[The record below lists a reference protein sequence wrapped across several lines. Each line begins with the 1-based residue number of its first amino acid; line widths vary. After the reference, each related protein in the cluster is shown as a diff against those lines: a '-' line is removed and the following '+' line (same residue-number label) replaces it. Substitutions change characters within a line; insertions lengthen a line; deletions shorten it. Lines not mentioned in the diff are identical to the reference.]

1 MRVGAVSPFLKSGP
15 LQLQGKHT
23 PTASRDESIPS
34 TDLQDLR
41 EKRRMLSQ
49 TQSESMQ
56 SESGQK
62 VFQGVSKQNSFTGMQ
77 SYTEALRTGR
87 EKTKKSSLAVK
98 HVRYQAK
105 SISSQI
111 VRSKTSTSARQAVG
125 KARREVIRLKRLRQN
140 EAYDEEELQAAI
152 VHAQSMERVAKKKL
166 NHLQQEELIR
176 VTDEEKEADTASE
189 TEEIFQEDAWEQEEP
204 SDREEFSE
212 QDGLGGEND
221 LSNGEYILH
230 EDVLSGMEG
239 TMDEWLYRMESGLGD
254 LTEEV
259 MEELQTAFQDLLDQ
273 MGLSGL
279 EDLTG
284 VSREMPPEQYEE
296 LRRKH
301 RLAEMKEIV
310 KADGDYL
317 KSMFQHYEK
326 LRAAASGGGSTMG
339 AGSYAGAESAG
350 IVPAG
355 NGNAVFSAG
364 APAAGGFLGGGVDI
378 SL

>member
-1 MRVGAVSPFLKSGP
+1 MRIGADLPFQNRSILPG
-15 LQLQGKHT
+15 QGKQKT
-23 PTASRDESIPS
+23 VSMRDGDLNSS
-34 TDLQDLR
+34 DLQELR
-41 EKRRMLSQ
+41 NKRRMLSQ
-49 TQSESMQ
+49 TRGEGQQ
-56 SESGQK
+56 AGNGQK
-62 VFQGVSKQNSFTGMQ
+62 IFQGVSGQDTVTCMQ

-87 EKTKKSSLAVK
+87 EKAKKSSLAVK

-166 NHLQQEELIR
+166 NHLQQEELIH
-176 VTDEEKEADTASE
+176 VTDGEKEANSASE
-189 TEEIFQEDAWEQEEP
+189 EEQSFAGDEWEREKLSDRDKFAEQE
-204 SDREEFSE
+204 
-212 QDGLGGEND
+212 GLGEEND
-221 LSNGEYILH
+221 LSGEGYFSN
-230 EDVLSGMEG
+230 EDLLSNMEG
-239 TMDEWLYRMESGLGD
+239 TMDEWLFRMESGMGD
-254 LTEEV
+254 LTEEI

-273 MGLSGL
+273 MGLSGVD
-279 EDLTG
+279 ELTG
-284 VSREMPPEQYEE
+284 ERREMTPEQFEE

-317 KSMFQHYEK
+317 KSMFQHFEK
-326 LRAAASGGGSTMG
+326 LRAAAATGGGAAG
-339 AGSYAGAESAG
+339 AGSYVGAGAVG
-350 IVPAG
+350 ISPS
-355 NGNAVFSAG
+355 GNAPIVAG
-364 APAAGGFLGGGVDI
+364 AIADGLSIGGGVDI